1 MLLPGL
7 GWLQL
12 LLLVGFLLCSVLT
25 PVLTGS
31 RVDSSLCSTPHPAA
45 LQQHGVNPDPGC
57 TAVCVPAWCG
67 VCVMLAGGRCVS
79 ASAHHRDIAHR
90 DLLSTELSWALV
102 RWRAWVRGAQAA
114 GPVSSPPTLHTPAPT
129 SHQPAETGR
138 KSGDLWKWPVF

>member
-1 MLLPGL
+1 M
-7 GWLQL
+7 
-12 LLLVGFLLCSVLT
+12 
-25 PVLTGS
+25 
-31 RVDSSLCSTPHPAA
+31 
-45 LQQHGVNPDPGC
+45 
-57 TAVCVPAWCG
+57 CVPAWCG

-129 SHQPAETGR
+129 SHQPPATSRDWQEIWGSVEVARVLIMQLLSQHRPLPPSAGACRVEAQYNTVNGEPTNVPALDAVVTR
-138 KSGDLWKWPVF
+138 G